1 MDPTKWPSTRKSE
14 RMEQR
19 EETHSTGKTTTF
31 FKEFGMRRK
40 EEVVKAKMG
49 EIRRRMFEWKEG
61 SKSKWW
67 FCEECFDFTK
77 ERDRGIQ
84 CTDNHARMDTR
95 TLKLAYKIDDTKTM
109 RDYLMAVRRDV
120 TGRKDVEEEVP
131 LIGRKTLKKMA
142 IWRRKEVQG
151 TIEDSV
157 GTTRGEEDERQG

>member
-1 MDPTKWPSTRKSE
+1 
-14 RMEQR
+14 MEQR
-19 EETHSTGKTTTF
+19 GEIHSTAKNSTF
-31 FKEFGMRRK
+31 FKEFGMRKK
-40 EEVVKAKMG
+40 EDIVKAKMD
-49 EIRRRMFEWKEG
+49 EIRRRMFQGKNE

-84 CTDNHARMDTR
+84 CTENHTRMDTR
-95 TLKLAYKIDDTKTM
+95 TLKLIYSIKDTKSM
-109 RDYLMAVRRDV
+109 RDFLMAVRRDA
-120 TGRKDVEEEVP
+120 TGRKDAEEEVP